1 MKNKKIQYVKLQYVK
16 LQYVK
21 IAKSITVRYYEFCI
35 WLYLFLFVCIC
46 FYLFVSFSFLSGV
59 SIYIFYVIILGA
71 IFIVCN
77 SWNNNLQ
84 EYGISTYEKST
95 LLLHVLHI

>member
-1 MKNKKIQYVKLQYVK
+1 MKNKKIQYVK

-35 WLYLFLFVCIC
+35 WLYLFLFVCIVFVCIC

>member
-35 WLYLFLFVCIC
+35 CLYLFLFVCIC
-46 FYLFVSFSFLSGV
+46 FCLFVSFSFLSGV

-71 IFIVCN
+71 IFIVCS